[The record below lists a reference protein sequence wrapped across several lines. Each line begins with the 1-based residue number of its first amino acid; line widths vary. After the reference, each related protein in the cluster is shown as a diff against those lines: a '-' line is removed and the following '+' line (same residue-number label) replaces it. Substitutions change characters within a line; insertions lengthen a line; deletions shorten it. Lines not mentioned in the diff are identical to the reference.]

1 MYVIKRDGSQVHFDA
16 YKICEAISK
25 ANNAYEGSDK
35 LSPKM
40 IDEIVEKINYKC
52 SKLDRAV
59 SVEEIQDMVEDCIMG
74 LGRYRLAKEYITY
87 RYKHALMR
95 KSNDLDRKIINLID
109 CKNEEVLQENS
120 NKNPTINSTQRD
132 YIAGEYSKDISNR
145 LLLPEDIQK
154 AHNEGLIHFHDMDYF
169 IQKMHNCCLINLE
182 DMLQNGTVIS
192 ETKIDTP
199 HSFTTACNIAT
210 QIIAQVA
217 SSQYGG
223 ATISL
228 AHLAPFVD
236 VSRKKIINNIKE
248 ELEISDATLTEEQI
262 KEIAEE
268 RLKREIKSGIQ
279 TIQYQIVTLMT
290 TNGQAPFIT
299 ESMYLNEAKN
309 EQEKHDLAMIIE
321 ETLRQRYKGTK
332 NKQGVYVTPTFPK
345 LIYVLQD
352 DNIHEGDEYYYL
364 TIMAAQCTAKRMVP
378 DYISEKKMKEL
389 KEGTVVIP
397 MGAVFGKEVITY
409 KLNNQLFVE
418 SFERA
423 WDRLVSIYGGSMI
436 KLIGAKSEFIV
447 PENMLIFD
455 SSSNG
460 FVKVKKFIRNDDY
473 NRWNRVKFNGRVLT
487 LTSDHPLP
495 TQRGRIA
502 VEDLKPGDRVLSS
515 IYQYGE
521 IKDDQSIN
529 EELSWLLGL
538 ILCDGNYDN
547 GKLSITFGLDEKD
560 IADKAMSVMEKNL
573 GLKVNL
579 KEWNRG
585 EKGNYLEV
593 FSYNT
598 KFCNYLE
605 SIFEGRNK
613 INRHIPNIVFSSF
626 DINKKYAFL
635 SGMMDADGY
644 FRKDKTENKMHI
656 GSTNKE
662 LAIQQLLLGNLLN
675 LTGDVYP
682 NFYKGSQY
690 KDKIRYRIDL
700 YMDSILEN
708 YLASNKKIIANKN
721 IPVRPIKMEYTVESV
736 EFLGNIGEYE
746 YDVET
751 ESDRFD
757 VSGINSHNCRSMLSP
772 WKDENGDY
780 KYWGRFNMGV
790 VTLNIPYVALS
801 SKGDKEVFWKKF
813 DEALELVHKALL
825 VRYNRLKGTTS
836 DYAPILW
843 QHGALSRLKP
853 GETIDKLLVGGYAT
867 ISLGYAGLYEAVRYM
882 TGKSHTD
889 PEATP
894 FALDIMKR
902 MNEKCKEW
910 KEKENLGYAI
920 YGTPLESTTYKFAK
934 ANQRRFGVI
943 EGVTDK
949 PYVTNSYHVHV
960 TEPISIFD
968 KFNFESQFQELSTGG
983 AISYGESPSMLNN
996 VEAIMKVLSHI
1007 YDHILYAE
1015 INSKSDYCYKCGY
1028 EGEIKLDKNEET
1040 GEMVWTCPNCG
1051 NHDPKEMSI
1060 VRRTC
1065 GYLGNNMWN
1074 YGRTNEIHDRVLHL

>member
-16 YKICEAISK
+16 YKICEAINK

-59 SVEEIQDMVEDCIMG
+59 SVEEIQDMVEDCIMS

-95 KSNDLDRKIINLID
+95 KSNDLDRKILNLID

-248 ELEISDATLTEEQI
+248 ELEISGATLTEEQI

-397 MGAVFGKEVITY
+397 MG
-409 KLNNQLFVE
+409 
-418 SFERA
+418 
-423 WDRLVSIYGGSMI
+423 
-436 KLIGAKSEFIV
+436 
-447 PENMLIFD
+447 
-455 SSSNG
+455 
-460 FVKVKKFIRNDDY
+460 
-473 NRWNRVKFNGRVLT
+473 
-487 LTSDHPLP
+487 
-495 TQRGRIA
+495 
-502 VEDLKPGDRVLSS
+502 
-515 IYQYGE
+515 
-521 IKDDQSIN
+521 
-529 EELSWLLGL
+529 
-538 ILCDGNYDN
+538 
-547 GKLSITFGLDEKD
+547 
-560 IADKAMSVMEKNL
+560 
-573 GLKVNL
+573 
-579 KEWNRG
+579 
-585 EKGNYLEV
+585 
-593 FSYNT
+593 
-598 KFCNYLE
+598 
-605 SIFEGRNK
+605 
-613 INRHIPNIVFSSF
+613 
-626 DINKKYAFL
+626 
-635 SGMMDADGY
+635 
-644 FRKDKTENKMHI
+644 
-656 GSTNKE
+656 
-662 LAIQQLLLGNLLN
+662 
-675 LTGDVYP
+675 
-682 NFYKGSQY
+682 
-690 KDKIRYRIDL
+690 
-700 YMDSILEN
+700 
-708 YLASNKKIIANKN
+708 
-721 IPVRPIKMEYTVESV
+721 
-736 EFLGNIGEYE
+736 
-746 YDVET
+746 
-751 ESDRFD
+751 
-757 VSGINSHNCRSMLSP
+757 CRSMLSP

-894 FALDIMKR
+894 FALAIMKR

>member
-16 YKICEAISK
+16 YKICEAINK

-52 SKLDRAV
+52 AKLDRAV
-59 SVEEIQDMVEDCIMG
+59 SVEEIQDMVEDCIMS

-95 KSNDLDRKIINLID
+95 KSNDLDRKILNLID

-248 ELEISDATLTEEQI
+248 ELEISGATLTEEQI

-502 VEDLKPGDRVLSS
+502 VEDLKPGDTVPASK
-515 IYQYGE
+515 Y
-521 IKDDQSIN
+521 
-529 EELSWLLGL
+529 
-538 ILCDGNYDN
+538 
-547 GKLSITFGLDEKD
+547 EKESD
-560 IADKAMSVMEKNL
+560 
-573 GLKVNL
+573 
-579 KEWNRG
+579 
-585 EKGNYLEV
+585 
-593 FSYNT
+593 FS
-598 KFCNYLE
+598 K
-605 SIFEGRNK
+605 
-613 INRHIPNIVFSSF
+613 
-626 DINKKYAFL
+626 
-635 SGMMDADGY
+635 
-644 FRKDKTENKMHI
+644 
-656 GSTNKE
+656 
-662 LAIQQLLLGNLLN
+662 
-675 LTGDVYP
+675 
-682 NFYKGSQY
+682 
-690 KDKIRYRIDL
+690 
-700 YMDSILEN
+700 
-708 YLASNKKIIANKN
+708 
-721 IPVRPIKMEYTVESV
+721 EYTIESV

-1040 GEMVWTCPNCG
+1040 GEMIWSCPNCG

>member
-16 YKICEAISK
+16 YKICEAINK

-52 SKLDRAV
+52 AKLDRAV
-59 SVEEIQDMVEDCIMG
+59 SVEEIQDMVEDCIMS

-95 KSNDLDRKIINLID
+95 KSNDLDRKILNLID

-248 ELEISDATLTEEQI
+248 ELEISGATLTEEQI

-397 MGAVFGKEVITY
+397 MGAVYGKEVITY

-502 VEDLKPGDRVLSS
+502 VEDLKPGDTVPASK
-515 IYQYGE
+515 Y
-521 IKDDQSIN
+521 
-529 EELSWLLGL
+529 
-538 ILCDGNYDN
+538 
-547 GKLSITFGLDEKD
+547 EKESD
-560 IADKAMSVMEKNL
+560 
-573 GLKVNL
+573 
-579 KEWNRG
+579 
-585 EKGNYLEV
+585 
-593 FSYNT
+593 FS
-598 KFCNYLE
+598 K
-605 SIFEGRNK
+605 
-613 INRHIPNIVFSSF
+613 
-626 DINKKYAFL
+626 
-635 SGMMDADGY
+635 
-644 FRKDKTENKMHI
+644 
-656 GSTNKE
+656 
-662 LAIQQLLLGNLLN
+662 
-675 LTGDVYP
+675 
-682 NFYKGSQY
+682 
-690 KDKIRYRIDL
+690 
-700 YMDSILEN
+700 
-708 YLASNKKIIANKN
+708 
-721 IPVRPIKMEYTVESV
+721 EYTIESV

-772 WKDENGDY
+772 WKDENGNY

>member
-1 MYVIKRDGSQVHFDA
+1 MYVIKRDGSQVHFDT
-16 YKICEAISK
+16 YKICEAINK

-59 SVEEIQDMVEDCIMG
+59 SVEEIQDMVEDCIMS

-95 KSNDLDRKIINLID
+95 KSNDLDRKILNLID

-248 ELEISDATLTEEQI
+248 ELEISGATLTEEQI

-502 VEDLKPGDRVLSS
+502 VEDLKPGDTVPASK
-515 IYQYGE
+515 Y
-521 IKDDQSIN
+521 
-529 EELSWLLGL
+529 
-538 ILCDGNYDN
+538 
-547 GKLSITFGLDEKD
+547 EKESD
-560 IADKAMSVMEKNL
+560 
-573 GLKVNL
+573 
-579 KEWNRG
+579 
-585 EKGNYLEV
+585 
-593 FSYNT
+593 FS
-598 KFCNYLE
+598 K
-605 SIFEGRNK
+605 
-613 INRHIPNIVFSSF
+613 
-626 DINKKYAFL
+626 
-635 SGMMDADGY
+635 
-644 FRKDKTENKMHI
+644 
-656 GSTNKE
+656 
-662 LAIQQLLLGNLLN
+662 
-675 LTGDVYP
+675 
-682 NFYKGSQY
+682 
-690 KDKIRYRIDL
+690 
-700 YMDSILEN
+700 
-708 YLASNKKIIANKN
+708 
-721 IPVRPIKMEYTVESV
+721 EYTVESV

-772 WKDENGDY
+772 WKDENGNY

>member
-59 SVEEIQDMVEDCIMG
+59 SVEEIQDMVEDCIMS

-95 KSNDLDRKIINLID
+95 KSNDLDRKILNLID

-248 ELEISDATLTEEQI
+248 ELEISGATLTEEQI

-299 ESMYLNEAKN
+299 ESMYLNEDKN

-397 MGAVFGKEVITY
+397 MG
-409 KLNNQLFVE
+409 
-418 SFERA
+418 
-423 WDRLVSIYGGSMI
+423 
-436 KLIGAKSEFIV
+436 
-447 PENMLIFD
+447 
-455 SSSNG
+455 
-460 FVKVKKFIRNDDY
+460 
-473 NRWNRVKFNGRVLT
+473 
-487 LTSDHPLP
+487 
-495 TQRGRIA
+495 
-502 VEDLKPGDRVLSS
+502 
-515 IYQYGE
+515 
-521 IKDDQSIN
+521 
-529 EELSWLLGL
+529 
-538 ILCDGNYDN
+538 
-547 GKLSITFGLDEKD
+547 
-560 IADKAMSVMEKNL
+560 
-573 GLKVNL
+573 
-579 KEWNRG
+579 
-585 EKGNYLEV
+585 
-593 FSYNT
+593 
-598 KFCNYLE
+598 
-605 SIFEGRNK
+605 
-613 INRHIPNIVFSSF
+613 
-626 DINKKYAFL
+626 
-635 SGMMDADGY
+635 
-644 FRKDKTENKMHI
+644 
-656 GSTNKE
+656 
-662 LAIQQLLLGNLLN
+662 
-675 LTGDVYP
+675 
-682 NFYKGSQY
+682 
-690 KDKIRYRIDL
+690 
-700 YMDSILEN
+700 
-708 YLASNKKIIANKN
+708 
-721 IPVRPIKMEYTVESV
+721 
-736 EFLGNIGEYE
+736 
-746 YDVET
+746 
-751 ESDRFD
+751 
-757 VSGINSHNCRSMLSP
+757 CRSMLSP

-843 QHGALSRLKP
+843 QHGALSRLEP

-934 ANQRRFGVI
+934 ANQRRFGII

>member
-16 YKICEAISK
+16 YKICEAINK

-59 SVEEIQDMVEDCIMG
+59 SVEEIQDMVEDCIMS

-95 KSNDLDRKIINLID
+95 KSNDLDRKILNLID

-248 ELEISDATLTEEQI
+248 ELEISGATLTEEQI

-502 VEDLKPGDRVLSS
+502 VENLKPGDTVPASK
-515 IYQYGE
+515 YG
-521 IKDDQSIN
+521 
-529 EELSWLLGL
+529 
-538 ILCDGNYDN
+538 
-547 GKLSITFGLDEKD
+547 
-560 IADKAMSVMEKNL
+560 
-573 GLKVNL
+573 
-579 KEWNRG
+579 KEND
-585 EKGNYLEV
+585 
-593 FSYNT
+593 FS
-598 KFCNYLE
+598 K
-605 SIFEGRNK
+605 
-613 INRHIPNIVFSSF
+613 
-626 DINKKYAFL
+626 
-635 SGMMDADGY
+635 
-644 FRKDKTENKMHI
+644 
-656 GSTNKE
+656 
-662 LAIQQLLLGNLLN
+662 
-675 LTGDVYP
+675 
-682 NFYKGSQY
+682 
-690 KDKIRYRIDL
+690 
-700 YMDSILEN
+700 
-708 YLASNKKIIANKN
+708 
-721 IPVRPIKMEYTVESV
+721 EYTLESV

-772 WKDENGDY
+772 WKDENGNY

-910 KEKENLGYAI
+910 KEKEHLGYAI

-1040 GEMVWTCPNCG
+1040 GEMIWSCPNCG

>member
-16 YKICEAISK
+16 YKICEAINK

-52 SKLDRAV
+52 AKLDRAV
-59 SVEEIQDMVEDCIMG
+59 SVEEIQDMVEDCIMS

-95 KSNDLDRKIINLID
+95 KSNDLDRKILNLID

-248 ELEISDATLTEEQI
+248 ELEISGATLTEEQI

-502 VEDLKPGDRVLSS
+502 VEDLKPGDTVPAS
-515 IYQYGE
+515 
-521 IKDDQSIN
+521 
-529 EELSWLLGL
+529 
-538 ILCDGNYDN
+538 
-547 GKLSITFGLDEKD
+547 
-560 IADKAMSVMEKNL
+560 
-573 GLKVNL
+573 
-579 KEWNRG
+579 
-585 EKGNYLEV
+585 
-593 FSYNT
+593 
-598 KFCNYLE
+598 
-605 SIFEGRNK
+605 
-613 INRHIPNIVFSSF
+613 
-626 DINKKYAFL
+626 KY
-635 SGMMDADGY
+635 
-644 FRKDKTENKMHI
+644 
-656 GSTNKE
+656 NKE
-662 LAIQQLLLGNLLN
+662 SESSEK
-675 LTGDVYP
+675 Y
-682 NFYKGSQY
+682 
-690 KDKIRYRIDL
+690 
-700 YMDSILEN
+700 IL
-708 YLASNKKIIANKN
+708 
-721 IPVRPIKMEYTVESV
+721 ESV

-910 KEKENLGYAI
+910 KEKEHLGYAI

-996 VEAIMKVLSHI
+996 VEAIMKVLSYI

>member
-16 YKICEAISK
+16 YKICEAINK

-59 SVEEIQDMVEDCIMG
+59 SVEEIQDMVEDCIMS

-95 KSNDLDRKIINLID
+95 KSNDLDRKILNLID

-248 ELEISDATLTEEQI
+248 ELEISGATLTEEQI

-345 LIYVLQD
+345 LIYVLQN

-502 VEDLKPGDRVLSS
+502 VEDLKPGDTVPASK
-515 IYQYGE
+515 Y
-521 IKDDQSIN
+521 
-529 EELSWLLGL
+529 
-538 ILCDGNYDN
+538 
-547 GKLSITFGLDEKD
+547 EKESD
-560 IADKAMSVMEKNL
+560 FS
-573 GLKVNL
+573 
-579 KEWNRG
+579 KE
-585 EKGNYLEV
+585 YV
-593 FSYNT
+593 
-598 KFCNYLE
+598 
-605 SIFEGRNK
+605 
-613 INRHIPNIVFSSF
+613 
-626 DINKKYAFL
+626 
-635 SGMMDADGY
+635 
-644 FRKDKTENKMHI
+644 
-656 GSTNKE
+656 
-662 LAIQQLLLGNLLN
+662 
-675 LTGDVYP
+675 
-682 NFYKGSQY
+682 
-690 KDKIRYRIDL
+690 
-700 YMDSILEN
+700 
-708 YLASNKKIIANKN
+708 
-721 IPVRPIKMEYTVESV
+721 VESV

-772 WKDENGDY
+772 WKDENGNY

-910 KEKENLGYAI
+910 KEKEHLGYAI

-1040 GEMVWTCPNCG
+1040 GEMIWSCPNCG

>member
-16 YKICEAISK
+16 YKICEAINK

-59 SVEEIQDMVEDCIMG
+59 SVEEIQDMVEDCIMS
-74 LGRYRLAKEYITY
+74 LGRYRLVKEYITY

-95 KSNDLDRKIINLID
+95 KSNDLDRKILNLID

-248 ELEISDATLTEEQI
+248 ELEISGATLTEEQI

-502 VEDLKPGDRVLSS
+502 VEDLKPGDTVPASK
-515 IYQYGE
+515 Y
-521 IKDDQSIN
+521 
-529 EELSWLLGL
+529 
-538 ILCDGNYDN
+538 
-547 GKLSITFGLDEKD
+547 EKESD
-560 IADKAMSVMEKNL
+560 
-573 GLKVNL
+573 
-579 KEWNRG
+579 
-585 EKGNYLEV
+585 
-593 FSYNT
+593 FS
-598 KFCNYLE
+598 K
-605 SIFEGRNK
+605 
-613 INRHIPNIVFSSF
+613 
-626 DINKKYAFL
+626 
-635 SGMMDADGY
+635 
-644 FRKDKTENKMHI
+644 
-656 GSTNKE
+656 
-662 LAIQQLLLGNLLN
+662 
-675 LTGDVYP
+675 
-682 NFYKGSQY
+682 
-690 KDKIRYRIDL
+690 
-700 YMDSILEN
+700 
-708 YLASNKKIIANKN
+708 
-721 IPVRPIKMEYTVESV
+721 EYTVESV

-772 WKDENGDY
+772 WKDENGNY

-910 KEKENLGYAI
+910 KEKEHLGYAI

-1040 GEMVWTCPNCG
+1040 GEMIWSCPNCG

>member
-1 MYVIKRDGSQVHFDA
+1 
-16 YKICEAISK
+16 
-25 ANNAYEGSDK
+25 
-35 LSPKM
+35 
-40 IDEIVEKINYKC
+40 
-52 SKLDRAV
+52 
-59 SVEEIQDMVEDCIMG
+59 
-74 LGRYRLAKEYITY
+74 
-87 RYKHALMR
+87 MR
-95 KSNDLDRKIINLID
+95 KSNDLDRKILNLID

-248 ELEISDATLTEEQI
+248 ELEISGATLTEEQI

-397 MGAVFGKEVITY
+397 MG
-409 KLNNQLFVE
+409 
-418 SFERA
+418 
-423 WDRLVSIYGGSMI
+423 
-436 KLIGAKSEFIV
+436 
-447 PENMLIFD
+447 
-455 SSSNG
+455 
-460 FVKVKKFIRNDDY
+460 
-473 NRWNRVKFNGRVLT
+473 
-487 LTSDHPLP
+487 
-495 TQRGRIA
+495 
-502 VEDLKPGDRVLSS
+502 
-515 IYQYGE
+515 
-521 IKDDQSIN
+521 
-529 EELSWLLGL
+529 
-538 ILCDGNYDN
+538 
-547 GKLSITFGLDEKD
+547 
-560 IADKAMSVMEKNL
+560 
-573 GLKVNL
+573 
-579 KEWNRG
+579 
-585 EKGNYLEV
+585 
-593 FSYNT
+593 
-598 KFCNYLE
+598 
-605 SIFEGRNK
+605 
-613 INRHIPNIVFSSF
+613 
-626 DINKKYAFL
+626 
-635 SGMMDADGY
+635 
-644 FRKDKTENKMHI
+644 
-656 GSTNKE
+656 
-662 LAIQQLLLGNLLN
+662 
-675 LTGDVYP
+675 
-682 NFYKGSQY
+682 
-690 KDKIRYRIDL
+690 
-700 YMDSILEN
+700 
-708 YLASNKKIIANKN
+708 
-721 IPVRPIKMEYTVESV
+721 
-736 EFLGNIGEYE
+736 
-746 YDVET
+746 
-751 ESDRFD
+751 
-757 VSGINSHNCRSMLSP
+757 CRSMLSP
-772 WKDENGDY
+772 WKDENGNY

-1040 GEMVWTCPNCG
+1040 GEMIWSCPNCG
-1051 NHDPKEMSI
+1051 NHDHKEMSI

>member
-16 YKICEAISK
+16 YKICEAINK

-95 KSNDLDRKIINLID
+95 KSNDLDRKILNLID

-248 ELEISDATLTEEQI
+248 ELEISGATLTEEQI

-502 VEDLKPGDRVLSS
+502 VEDLKPGDTVPASKYEKES
-515 IYQYGE
+515 DFSKEY
-521 IKDDQSIN
+521 
-529 EELSWLLGL
+529 
-538 ILCDGNYDN
+538 IL
-547 GKLSITFGLDEKD
+547 
-560 IADKAMSVMEKNL
+560 
-573 GLKVNL
+573 
-579 KEWNRG
+579 
-585 EKGNYLEV
+585 
-593 FSYNT
+593 
-598 KFCNYLE
+598 
-605 SIFEGRNK
+605 
-613 INRHIPNIVFSSF
+613 
-626 DINKKYAFL
+626 
-635 SGMMDADGY
+635 
-644 FRKDKTENKMHI
+644 
-656 GSTNKE
+656 
-662 LAIQQLLLGNLLN
+662 
-675 LTGDVYP
+675 
-682 NFYKGSQY
+682 
-690 KDKIRYRIDL
+690 
-700 YMDSILEN
+700 
-708 YLASNKKIIANKN
+708 
-721 IPVRPIKMEYTVESV
+721 ESV

-772 WKDENGDY
+772 WKDENGNY

-1040 GEMVWTCPNCG
+1040 GEMIWSCPNCG

>member
-16 YKICEAISK
+16 YKICEAINK

-52 SKLDRAV
+52 AKLDRAV
-59 SVEEIQDMVEDCIMG
+59 SVEEIQDMVEDCIMS

-95 KSNDLDRKIINLID
+95 KSNDLDRKILNLID

-248 ELEISDATLTEEQI
+248 ELEISGATLTEEQI

-502 VEDLKPGDRVLSS
+502 VEDLKPGDTVPASK
-515 IYQYGE
+515 Y
-521 IKDDQSIN
+521 
-529 EELSWLLGL
+529 
-538 ILCDGNYDN
+538 
-547 GKLSITFGLDEKD
+547 EKEND
-560 IADKAMSVMEKNL
+560 FS
-573 GLKVNL
+573 
-579 KEWNRG
+579 KE
-585 EKGNYLEV
+585 Y
-593 FSYNT
+593 
-598 KFCNYLE
+598 
-605 SIFEGRNK
+605 I
-613 INRHIPNIVFSSF
+613 
-626 DINKKYAFL
+626 
-635 SGMMDADGY
+635 
-644 FRKDKTENKMHI
+644 
-656 GSTNKE
+656 
-662 LAIQQLLLGNLLN
+662 
-675 LTGDVYP
+675 
-682 NFYKGSQY
+682 
-690 KDKIRYRIDL
+690 
-700 YMDSILEN
+700 
-708 YLASNKKIIANKN
+708 
-721 IPVRPIKMEYTVESV
+721 VESV

-780 KYWGRFNMGV
+780 KYWGRFNIGV

-894 FALDIMKR
+894 FALAIMKR

-996 VEAIMKVLSHI
+996 IEAIMKVLSHI

-1040 GEMVWTCPNCG
+1040 GEMIWSCPNCG

>member
-16 YKICEAISK
+16 YKICEAINK

-59 SVEEIQDMVEDCIMG
+59 SVEEIQDMVEDCIMA

-95 KSNDLDRKIINLID
+95 KSNDLDRKILNLID

-248 ELEISDATLTEEQI
+248 ELEISGATLTEEQI

-502 VEDLKPGDRVLSS
+502 VEDLKPGDTVPASK
-515 IYQYGE
+515 Y
-521 IKDDQSIN
+521 
-529 EELSWLLGL
+529 
-538 ILCDGNYDN
+538 
-547 GKLSITFGLDEKD
+547 EKEND
-560 IADKAMSVMEKNL
+560 
-573 GLKVNL
+573 
-579 KEWNRG
+579 
-585 EKGNYLEV
+585 
-593 FSYNT
+593 FS
-598 KFCNYLE
+598 K
-605 SIFEGRNK
+605 
-613 INRHIPNIVFSSF
+613 
-626 DINKKYAFL
+626 
-635 SGMMDADGY
+635 
-644 FRKDKTENKMHI
+644 
-656 GSTNKE
+656 
-662 LAIQQLLLGNLLN
+662 
-675 LTGDVYP
+675 
-682 NFYKGSQY
+682 
-690 KDKIRYRIDL
+690 
-700 YMDSILEN
+700 
-708 YLASNKKIIANKN
+708 
-721 IPVRPIKMEYTVESV
+721 EYTVESV

-772 WKDENGDY
+772 WKDENGNY

-894 FALDIMKR
+894 FALAIMKR

>member
-16 YKICEAISK
+16 YKICEAINK

-52 SKLDRAV
+52 AKLDRAV
-59 SVEEIQDMVEDCIMG
+59 SVEEIQDMVEDCIMS

-95 KSNDLDRKIINLID
+95 KSNDLDRKILNLID

-248 ELEISDATLTEEQI
+248 ELEISGATLTEEQI

-502 VEDLKPGDRVLSS
+502 VEDLKPGDTVPASK
-515 IYQYGE
+515 Y
-521 IKDDQSIN
+521 
-529 EELSWLLGL
+529 
-538 ILCDGNYDN
+538 
-547 GKLSITFGLDEKD
+547 EKESD
-560 IADKAMSVMEKNL
+560 
-573 GLKVNL
+573 
-579 KEWNRG
+579 
-585 EKGNYLEV
+585 
-593 FSYNT
+593 FS
-598 KFCNYLE
+598 K
-605 SIFEGRNK
+605 
-613 INRHIPNIVFSSF
+613 
-626 DINKKYAFL
+626 
-635 SGMMDADGY
+635 
-644 FRKDKTENKMHI
+644 
-656 GSTNKE
+656 
-662 LAIQQLLLGNLLN
+662 
-675 LTGDVYP
+675 
-682 NFYKGSQY
+682 
-690 KDKIRYRIDL
+690 
-700 YMDSILEN
+700 
-708 YLASNKKIIANKN
+708 
-721 IPVRPIKMEYTVESV
+721 EYTVESV

-772 WKDENGDY
+772 WKDENGNY

-910 KEKENLGYAI
+910 KEKEHLGYAI

>member
-16 YKICEAISK
+16 YKICEAINK

-59 SVEEIQDMVEDCIMG
+59 SVEEIQDMVEDCIMS

-95 KSNDLDRKIINLID
+95 KSNDLDRKILNLID

-248 ELEISDATLTEEQI
+248 ELEISGATLTEEQI

-309 EQEKHDLAMIIE
+309 EQEKHDLAMIVE

-423 WDRLVSIYGGSMI
+423 WNRLVSIYGGSMI

-495 TQRGRIA
+495 TQRGRIE
-502 VEDLKPGDRVLSS
+502 VEDLKPGDTVPASK
-515 IYQYGE
+515 Y
-521 IKDDQSIN
+521 
-529 EELSWLLGL
+529 
-538 ILCDGNYDN
+538 
-547 GKLSITFGLDEKD
+547 EKERD
-560 IADKAMSVMEKNL
+560 
-573 GLKVNL
+573 
-579 KEWNRG
+579 
-585 EKGNYLEV
+585 
-593 FSYNT
+593 FS
-598 KFCNYLE
+598 K
-605 SIFEGRNK
+605 
-613 INRHIPNIVFSSF
+613 
-626 DINKKYAFL
+626 
-635 SGMMDADGY
+635 
-644 FRKDKTENKMHI
+644 
-656 GSTNKE
+656 
-662 LAIQQLLLGNLLN
+662 
-675 LTGDVYP
+675 
-682 NFYKGSQY
+682 
-690 KDKIRYRIDL
+690 
-700 YMDSILEN
+700 
-708 YLASNKKIIANKN
+708 
-721 IPVRPIKMEYTVESV
+721 EYTVESV

-772 WKDENGDY
+772 WKDENGNY

-801 SKGDKEVFWKKF
+801 SKGVKEVFWKKF

-943 EGVTDK
+943 EGVTDR

-1040 GEMVWTCPNCG
+1040 GEMIWSCPNCG

>member
-16 YKICEAISK
+16 YKICEAINK

-52 SKLDRAV
+52 AKLDRAV
-59 SVEEIQDMVEDCIMG
+59 SVEEIQDMVEDCIMS

-95 KSNDLDRKIINLID
+95 KSNDLDRKILNLID

-248 ELEISDATLTEEQI
+248 ELEISGATLTEEQI

-397 MGAVFGKEVITY
+397 MG
-409 KLNNQLFVE
+409 
-418 SFERA
+418 
-423 WDRLVSIYGGSMI
+423 
-436 KLIGAKSEFIV
+436 
-447 PENMLIFD
+447 
-455 SSSNG
+455 
-460 FVKVKKFIRNDDY
+460 
-473 NRWNRVKFNGRVLT
+473 
-487 LTSDHPLP
+487 
-495 TQRGRIA
+495 
-502 VEDLKPGDRVLSS
+502 
-515 IYQYGE
+515 
-521 IKDDQSIN
+521 
-529 EELSWLLGL
+529 
-538 ILCDGNYDN
+538 
-547 GKLSITFGLDEKD
+547 
-560 IADKAMSVMEKNL
+560 
-573 GLKVNL
+573 
-579 KEWNRG
+579 
-585 EKGNYLEV
+585 
-593 FSYNT
+593 
-598 KFCNYLE
+598 
-605 SIFEGRNK
+605 
-613 INRHIPNIVFSSF
+613 
-626 DINKKYAFL
+626 
-635 SGMMDADGY
+635 
-644 FRKDKTENKMHI
+644 
-656 GSTNKE
+656 
-662 LAIQQLLLGNLLN
+662 
-675 LTGDVYP
+675 
-682 NFYKGSQY
+682 
-690 KDKIRYRIDL
+690 
-700 YMDSILEN
+700 
-708 YLASNKKIIANKN
+708 
-721 IPVRPIKMEYTVESV
+721 
-736 EFLGNIGEYE
+736 
-746 YDVET
+746 
-751 ESDRFD
+751 
-757 VSGINSHNCRSMLSP
+757 CRSMLSP

-996 VEAIMKVLSHI
+996 IEAIMKVLSYI

-1040 GEMVWTCPNCG
+1040 GEMIWSCPNCG

>member
-16 YKICEAISK
+16 YKICEAINK

-59 SVEEIQDMVEDCIMG
+59 SVEEIQDMVEDCIMS

-95 KSNDLDRKIINLID
+95 KSNDLDRKILNLID

-248 ELEISDATLTEEQI
+248 ELEISGATLTEEQI

-502 VEDLKPGDRVLSS
+502 VEDLKPGDTVPAS
-515 IYQYGE
+515 
-521 IKDDQSIN
+521 
-529 EELSWLLGL
+529 
-538 ILCDGNYDN
+538 
-547 GKLSITFGLDEKD
+547 
-560 IADKAMSVMEKNL
+560 
-573 GLKVNL
+573 
-579 KEWNRG
+579 
-585 EKGNYLEV
+585 
-593 FSYNT
+593 
-598 KFCNYLE
+598 
-605 SIFEGRNK
+605 
-613 INRHIPNIVFSSF
+613 
-626 DINKKYAFL
+626 KY
-635 SGMMDADGY
+635 
-644 FRKDKTENKMHI
+644 
-656 GSTNKE
+656 NKE
-662 LAIQQLLLGNLLN
+662 NEFSEK
-675 LTGDVYP
+675 Y
-682 NFYKGSQY
+682 
-690 KDKIRYRIDL
+690 
-700 YMDSILEN
+700 IL
-708 YLASNKKIIANKN
+708 
-721 IPVRPIKMEYTVESV
+721 ESV

-772 WKDENGDY
+772 WKDENGNY

-1040 GEMVWTCPNCG
+1040 GEMIWSCPNCG

>member
-16 YKICEAISK
+16 YKICEAINK

-52 SKLDRAV
+52 AKLDRAV
-59 SVEEIQDMVEDCIMG
+59 SVEEIQDMVEDCIMS

-95 KSNDLDRKIINLID
+95 KSNDLDRKILNLID

-248 ELEISDATLTEEQI
+248 ELEISGATLTEEQI

-502 VEDLKPGDRVLSS
+502 VEDLKPGDTVPAS
-515 IYQYGE
+515 
-521 IKDDQSIN
+521 
-529 EELSWLLGL
+529 
-538 ILCDGNYDN
+538 
-547 GKLSITFGLDEKD
+547 
-560 IADKAMSVMEKNL
+560 
-573 GLKVNL
+573 
-579 KEWNRG
+579 
-585 EKGNYLEV
+585 
-593 FSYNT
+593 
-598 KFCNYLE
+598 
-605 SIFEGRNK
+605 
-613 INRHIPNIVFSSF
+613 
-626 DINKKYAFL
+626 KY
-635 SGMMDADGY
+635 
-644 FRKDKTENKMHI
+644 
-656 GSTNKE
+656 NKE
-662 LAIQQLLLGNLLN
+662 NEFSEK
-675 LTGDVYP
+675 Y
-682 NFYKGSQY
+682 
-690 KDKIRYRIDL
+690 
-700 YMDSILEN
+700 IL
-708 YLASNKKIIANKN
+708 
-721 IPVRPIKMEYTVESV
+721 ESV

-910 KEKENLGYAI
+910 KEKEHLGYAI

-1040 GEMVWTCPNCG
+1040 GEMIWSCPNCG

>member
-16 YKICEAISK
+16 YKICEAINK

-59 SVEEIQDMVEDCIMG
+59 SVEEIQDMVEDCIMS

-95 KSNDLDRKIINLID
+95 KSNDLDRKILNLID

-248 ELEISDATLTEEQI
+248 ELEISGATLTEEQI

-502 VEDLKPGDRVLSS
+502 VEDLKPGDTVPASK
-515 IYQYGE
+515 Y
-521 IKDDQSIN
+521 
-529 EELSWLLGL
+529 
-538 ILCDGNYDN
+538 
-547 GKLSITFGLDEKD
+547 EKESD
-560 IADKAMSVMEKNL
+560 
-573 GLKVNL
+573 
-579 KEWNRG
+579 
-585 EKGNYLEV
+585 
-593 FSYNT
+593 FS
-598 KFCNYLE
+598 K
-605 SIFEGRNK
+605 
-613 INRHIPNIVFSSF
+613 
-626 DINKKYAFL
+626 
-635 SGMMDADGY
+635 
-644 FRKDKTENKMHI
+644 
-656 GSTNKE
+656 
-662 LAIQQLLLGNLLN
+662 
-675 LTGDVYP
+675 
-682 NFYKGSQY
+682 
-690 KDKIRYRIDL
+690 
-700 YMDSILEN
+700 
-708 YLASNKKIIANKN
+708 
-721 IPVRPIKMEYTVESV
+721 EYTVESV

>member
-16 YKICEAISK
+16 YKICEAINK

-59 SVEEIQDMVEDCIMG
+59 SVEEIQDMVEDCIMC

-95 KSNDLDRKIINLID
+95 KSNDLDRKILNLID

-248 ELEISDATLTEEQI
+248 ELEISGATLTEEQI

-502 VEDLKPGDRVLSS
+502 VEDLKPGDTVPASK
-515 IYQYGE
+515 YGKE
-521 IKDDQSIN
+521 NDFSK
-529 EELSWLLGL
+529 EY
-538 ILCDGNYDN
+538 IL
-547 GKLSITFGLDEKD
+547 
-560 IADKAMSVMEKNL
+560 
-573 GLKVNL
+573 
-579 KEWNRG
+579 
-585 EKGNYLEV
+585 
-593 FSYNT
+593 
-598 KFCNYLE
+598 
-605 SIFEGRNK
+605 
-613 INRHIPNIVFSSF
+613 
-626 DINKKYAFL
+626 
-635 SGMMDADGY
+635 
-644 FRKDKTENKMHI
+644 
-656 GSTNKE
+656 
-662 LAIQQLLLGNLLN
+662 
-675 LTGDVYP
+675 
-682 NFYKGSQY
+682 
-690 KDKIRYRIDL
+690 
-700 YMDSILEN
+700 
-708 YLASNKKIIANKN
+708 
-721 IPVRPIKMEYTVESV
+721 ESV

>member
-16 YKICEAISK
+16 YKICEAINK

-40 IDEIVEKINYKC
+40 IDETVEKINYKC

-59 SVEEIQDMVEDCIMG
+59 SVEEIQDMVEDCIMS

-95 KSNDLDRKIINLID
+95 KSNDLDRKILNLID

-248 ELEISDATLTEEQI
+248 ELEISGATLTEEQI

-332 NKQGVYVTPTFPK
+332 NKQCVYVTPTFPK

-397 MGAVFGKEVITY
+397 MG
-409 KLNNQLFVE
+409 
-418 SFERA
+418 
-423 WDRLVSIYGGSMI
+423 
-436 KLIGAKSEFIV
+436 
-447 PENMLIFD
+447 
-455 SSSNG
+455 
-460 FVKVKKFIRNDDY
+460 
-473 NRWNRVKFNGRVLT
+473 
-487 LTSDHPLP
+487 
-495 TQRGRIA
+495 
-502 VEDLKPGDRVLSS
+502 
-515 IYQYGE
+515 
-521 IKDDQSIN
+521 
-529 EELSWLLGL
+529 
-538 ILCDGNYDN
+538 
-547 GKLSITFGLDEKD
+547 
-560 IADKAMSVMEKNL
+560 
-573 GLKVNL
+573 
-579 KEWNRG
+579 
-585 EKGNYLEV
+585 
-593 FSYNT
+593 
-598 KFCNYLE
+598 
-605 SIFEGRNK
+605 
-613 INRHIPNIVFSSF
+613 
-626 DINKKYAFL
+626 
-635 SGMMDADGY
+635 
-644 FRKDKTENKMHI
+644 
-656 GSTNKE
+656 
-662 LAIQQLLLGNLLN
+662 
-675 LTGDVYP
+675 
-682 NFYKGSQY
+682 
-690 KDKIRYRIDL
+690 
-700 YMDSILEN
+700 
-708 YLASNKKIIANKN
+708 
-721 IPVRPIKMEYTVESV
+721 
-736 EFLGNIGEYE
+736 
-746 YDVET
+746 
-751 ESDRFD
+751 
-757 VSGINSHNCRSMLSP
+757 CRSMLSP
-772 WKDENGDY
+772 WKDENGNY

-843 QHGALSRLKP
+843 QHGALSRLEP

-1040 GEMVWTCPNCG
+1040 GEMIWSCPNCG

>member
-16 YKICEAISK
+16 YKICEAINK

-59 SVEEIQDMVEDCIMG
+59 SVEEIQDMVEDCIMS

-95 KSNDLDRKIINLID
+95 KSNDLDRKILNLID

-248 ELEISDATLTEEQI
+248 ELEISGATLTEEQI

-397 MGAVFGKEVITY
+397 MGAVYGKEVITY

-423 WDRLVSIYGGSMI
+423 WNRLVSIYGGSMI

-502 VEDLKPGDRVLSS
+502 VEDLKPGDTVPASK
-515 IYQYGE
+515 Y
-521 IKDDQSIN
+521 
-529 EELSWLLGL
+529 
-538 ILCDGNYDN
+538 
-547 GKLSITFGLDEKD
+547 EKESD
-560 IADKAMSVMEKNL
+560 
-573 GLKVNL
+573 
-579 KEWNRG
+579 
-585 EKGNYLEV
+585 
-593 FSYNT
+593 FS
-598 KFCNYLE
+598 K
-605 SIFEGRNK
+605 
-613 INRHIPNIVFSSF
+613 
-626 DINKKYAFL
+626 
-635 SGMMDADGY
+635 
-644 FRKDKTENKMHI
+644 
-656 GSTNKE
+656 
-662 LAIQQLLLGNLLN
+662 
-675 LTGDVYP
+675 
-682 NFYKGSQY
+682 
-690 KDKIRYRIDL
+690 
-700 YMDSILEN
+700 
-708 YLASNKKIIANKN
+708 
-721 IPVRPIKMEYTVESV
+721 EYTVESV

-772 WKDENGDY
+772 WKDENGNY

-843 QHGALSRLKP
+843 QHGALSRLEP

-894 FALDIMKR
+894 FALAIMKR

-934 ANQRRFGVI
+934 ANQRRFGII

-1040 GEMVWTCPNCG
+1040 GEMIWTCPNCG

>member
-1 MYVIKRDGSQVHFDA
+1 MYVIKRDGSQVHFDT

-59 SVEEIQDMVEDCIMG
+59 SVEEIQDMVEDCIMS

-95 KSNDLDRKIINLID
+95 KSNDLDRKILNLID

-248 ELEISDATLTEEQI
+248 ELEISGATLTEEQI

-502 VEDLKPGDRVLSS
+502 VEDLKPGDTVPASK
-515 IYQYGE
+515 Y
-521 IKDDQSIN
+521 
-529 EELSWLLGL
+529 
-538 ILCDGNYDN
+538 
-547 GKLSITFGLDEKD
+547 EKESD
-560 IADKAMSVMEKNL
+560 
-573 GLKVNL
+573 
-579 KEWNRG
+579 
-585 EKGNYLEV
+585 
-593 FSYNT
+593 FS
-598 KFCNYLE
+598 K
-605 SIFEGRNK
+605 
-613 INRHIPNIVFSSF
+613 
-626 DINKKYAFL
+626 
-635 SGMMDADGY
+635 
-644 FRKDKTENKMHI
+644 
-656 GSTNKE
+656 
-662 LAIQQLLLGNLLN
+662 
-675 LTGDVYP
+675 
-682 NFYKGSQY
+682 
-690 KDKIRYRIDL
+690 
-700 YMDSILEN
+700 
-708 YLASNKKIIANKN
+708 
-721 IPVRPIKMEYTVESV
+721 EYTVESV

-1040 GEMVWTCPNCG
+1040 GEMIWSCPNCG

>member
-16 YKICEAISK
+16 YKICEAINK

-59 SVEEIQDMVEDCIMG
+59 SVEEIQDMVEDCIMS

-95 KSNDLDRKIINLID
+95 KSNDLDRKILNLID

-248 ELEISDATLTEEQI
+248 ELEISGATLTEEQI

-397 MGAVFGKEVITY
+397 MG
-409 KLNNQLFVE
+409 
-418 SFERA
+418 
-423 WDRLVSIYGGSMI
+423 
-436 KLIGAKSEFIV
+436 
-447 PENMLIFD
+447 
-455 SSSNG
+455 
-460 FVKVKKFIRNDDY
+460 
-473 NRWNRVKFNGRVLT
+473 
-487 LTSDHPLP
+487 
-495 TQRGRIA
+495 
-502 VEDLKPGDRVLSS
+502 
-515 IYQYGE
+515 
-521 IKDDQSIN
+521 
-529 EELSWLLGL
+529 
-538 ILCDGNYDN
+538 
-547 GKLSITFGLDEKD
+547 
-560 IADKAMSVMEKNL
+560 
-573 GLKVNL
+573 
-579 KEWNRG
+579 
-585 EKGNYLEV
+585 
-593 FSYNT
+593 
-598 KFCNYLE
+598 
-605 SIFEGRNK
+605 
-613 INRHIPNIVFSSF
+613 
-626 DINKKYAFL
+626 
-635 SGMMDADGY
+635 
-644 FRKDKTENKMHI
+644 
-656 GSTNKE
+656 
-662 LAIQQLLLGNLLN
+662 
-675 LTGDVYP
+675 
-682 NFYKGSQY
+682 
-690 KDKIRYRIDL
+690 
-700 YMDSILEN
+700 
-708 YLASNKKIIANKN
+708 
-721 IPVRPIKMEYTVESV
+721 
-736 EFLGNIGEYE
+736 
-746 YDVET
+746 
-751 ESDRFD
+751 
-757 VSGINSHNCRSMLSP
+757 CRSMLSP
-772 WKDENGDY
+772 WKDENGNY

-894 FALDIMKR
+894 FALAIMKR

-910 KEKENLGYAI
+910 KEKEHLGYAI

>member
-16 YKICEAISK
+16 YKICEAINK

-52 SKLDRAV
+52 AKLDRAV
-59 SVEEIQDMVEDCIMG
+59 SVEEIQDMVEDCIMS

-95 KSNDLDRKIINLID
+95 KSNDLDRKILNLID

-248 ELEISDATLTEEQI
+248 ELEISGATLTEEQI

-397 MGAVFGKEVITY
+397 MGAVYGKEVITY

-436 KLIGAKSEFIV
+436 KLIGAKSEFIA

-473 NRWNRVKFNGRVLT
+473 NRWNRVKFDGRILT

-502 VEDLKPGDRVLSS
+502 VEDLKPGDTVPAS
-515 IYQYGE
+515 
-521 IKDDQSIN
+521 
-529 EELSWLLGL
+529 
-538 ILCDGNYDN
+538 
-547 GKLSITFGLDEKD
+547 
-560 IADKAMSVMEKNL
+560 
-573 GLKVNL
+573 
-579 KEWNRG
+579 
-585 EKGNYLEV
+585 
-593 FSYNT
+593 
-598 KFCNYLE
+598 
-605 SIFEGRNK
+605 
-613 INRHIPNIVFSSF
+613 
-626 DINKKYAFL
+626 KY
-635 SGMMDADGY
+635 
-644 FRKDKTENKMHI
+644 
-656 GSTNKE
+656 NKE
-662 LAIQQLLLGNLLN
+662 SESSEK
-675 LTGDVYP
+675 Y
-682 NFYKGSQY
+682 
-690 KDKIRYRIDL
+690 
-700 YMDSILEN
+700 IL
-708 YLASNKKIIANKN
+708 
-721 IPVRPIKMEYTVESV
+721 ESV

-772 WKDENGDY
+772 WKDENGNY

-867 ISLGYAGLYEAVRYM
+867 ISLGYAGLYEAVRDM

>member
-16 YKICEAISK
+16 YKICEAINK

-59 SVEEIQDMVEDCIMG
+59 SVEEIQDMVEDCIMS

-95 KSNDLDRKIINLID
+95 KSNDLDRKILNLID

-248 ELEISDATLTEEQI
+248 ELEISGATLTEEQI

-502 VEDLKPGDRVLSS
+502 VEDLKPGDTVPASK
-515 IYQYGE
+515 Y
-521 IKDDQSIN
+521 
-529 EELSWLLGL
+529 
-538 ILCDGNYDN
+538 
-547 GKLSITFGLDEKD
+547 EKESD
-560 IADKAMSVMEKNL
+560 
-573 GLKVNL
+573 
-579 KEWNRG
+579 
-585 EKGNYLEV
+585 
-593 FSYNT
+593 FS
-598 KFCNYLE
+598 K
-605 SIFEGRNK
+605 
-613 INRHIPNIVFSSF
+613 
-626 DINKKYAFL
+626 
-635 SGMMDADGY
+635 
-644 FRKDKTENKMHI
+644 
-656 GSTNKE
+656 
-662 LAIQQLLLGNLLN
+662 
-675 LTGDVYP
+675 
-682 NFYKGSQY
+682 
-690 KDKIRYRIDL
+690 
-700 YMDSILEN
+700 
-708 YLASNKKIIANKN
+708 
-721 IPVRPIKMEYTVESV
+721 EYTVESV

-772 WKDENGDY
+772 WKDENGNY

-934 ANQRRFGVI
+934 ANQRRFGII

-1040 GEMVWTCPNCG
+1040 GEMIWSCPNCG

>member
-16 YKICEAISK
+16 YKICEAINK

-95 KSNDLDRKIINLID
+95 KSNDLDRKILNLID

-248 ELEISDATLTEEQI
+248 ELEISGATLTEEQI

-502 VEDLKPGDRVLSS
+502 VEDLKPGDTVPESK
-515 IYQYGE
+515 Y
-521 IKDDQSIN
+521 
-529 EELSWLLGL
+529 
-538 ILCDGNYDN
+538 
-547 GKLSITFGLDEKD
+547 EKESD
-560 IADKAMSVMEKNL
+560 
-573 GLKVNL
+573 
-579 KEWNRG
+579 
-585 EKGNYLEV
+585 
-593 FSYNT
+593 FS
-598 KFCNYLE
+598 K
-605 SIFEGRNK
+605 
-613 INRHIPNIVFSSF
+613 
-626 DINKKYAFL
+626 
-635 SGMMDADGY
+635 
-644 FRKDKTENKMHI
+644 
-656 GSTNKE
+656 
-662 LAIQQLLLGNLLN
+662 
-675 LTGDVYP
+675 
-682 NFYKGSQY
+682 
-690 KDKIRYRIDL
+690 
-700 YMDSILEN
+700 
-708 YLASNKKIIANKN
+708 
-721 IPVRPIKMEYTVESV
+721 EYTVESV

-772 WKDENGDY
+772 WKDENGNY

-1040 GEMVWTCPNCG
+1040 GEMIWSCPNCG

>member
-16 YKICEAISK
+16 YKICEAINK

-59 SVEEIQDMVEDCIMG
+59 SVEEIQDMVEDCIMS

-95 KSNDLDRKIINLID
+95 KSNDLDRKILNLID

-248 ELEISDATLTEEQI
+248 ELEISCATLTEEQI

-502 VEDLKPGDRVLSS
+502 VEDLKPGDTVPAS
-515 IYQYGE
+515 
-521 IKDDQSIN
+521 
-529 EELSWLLGL
+529 
-538 ILCDGNYDN
+538 
-547 GKLSITFGLDEKD
+547 
-560 IADKAMSVMEKNL
+560 
-573 GLKVNL
+573 
-579 KEWNRG
+579 
-585 EKGNYLEV
+585 
-593 FSYNT
+593 
-598 KFCNYLE
+598 
-605 SIFEGRNK
+605 
-613 INRHIPNIVFSSF
+613 
-626 DINKKYAFL
+626 KY
-635 SGMMDADGY
+635 
-644 FRKDKTENKMHI
+644 
-656 GSTNKE
+656 NKE
-662 LAIQQLLLGNLLN
+662 NEFSEKYI
-675 LTGDVYP
+675 
-682 NFYKGSQY
+682 
-690 KDKIRYRIDL
+690 
-700 YMDSILEN
+700 
-708 YLASNKKIIANKN
+708 
-721 IPVRPIKMEYTVESV
+721 VESV

-867 ISLGYAGLYEAVRYM
+867 ISLGYAGLYEAVRYI

-894 FALDIMKR
+894 FALAIMKR

-996 VEAIMKVLSHI
+996 VEAIMKVLSYI

-1040 GEMVWTCPNCG
+1040 GEMIWSCPNCG

>member
-16 YKICEAISK
+16 YKICEAINK

-59 SVEEIQDMVEDCIMG
+59 SVEEIQDMVEDCIMS

-95 KSNDLDRKIINLID
+95 KSNDLDRKILNLID

-248 ELEISDATLTEEQI
+248 ELEISGATLTEEQI

-397 MGAVFGKEVITY
+397 MGAVFGKEIIAY

-502 VEDLKPGDRVLSS
+502 VEDLKPGDTVPASK
-515 IYQYGE
+515 Y
-521 IKDDQSIN
+521 
-529 EELSWLLGL
+529 
-538 ILCDGNYDN
+538 
-547 GKLSITFGLDEKD
+547 EKESD
-560 IADKAMSVMEKNL
+560 FS
-573 GLKVNL
+573 
-579 KEWNRG
+579 KE
-585 EKGNYLEV
+585 
-593 FSYNT
+593 
-598 KFCNYLE
+598 
-605 SIFEGRNK
+605 
-613 INRHIPNIVFSSF
+613 
-626 DINKKYAFL
+626 YA
-635 SGMMDADGY
+635 
-644 FRKDKTENKMHI
+644 
-656 GSTNKE
+656 
-662 LAIQQLLLGNLLN
+662 
-675 LTGDVYP
+675 
-682 NFYKGSQY
+682 
-690 KDKIRYRIDL
+690 
-700 YMDSILEN
+700 
-708 YLASNKKIIANKN
+708 
-721 IPVRPIKMEYTVESV
+721 VESV

-853 GETIDKLLVGGYAT
+853 GETIDKLLIGGYAT

-910 KEKENLGYAI
+910 KEKEHLGYAI

-1040 GEMVWTCPNCG
+1040 GEMIWSCPNCG

>member
-16 YKICEAISK
+16 YKICEAINK

-59 SVEEIQDMVEDCIMG
+59 SVEEIQDMVEDCIMS

-95 KSNDLDRKIINLID
+95 KSNDLDRKILNLID

-248 ELEISDATLTEEQI
+248 ELEISGATLTEEQI

-502 VEDLKPGDRVLSS
+502 VEDLKPGDTVPAS
-515 IYQYGE
+515 
-521 IKDDQSIN
+521 
-529 EELSWLLGL
+529 
-538 ILCDGNYDN
+538 
-547 GKLSITFGLDEKD
+547 
-560 IADKAMSVMEKNL
+560 
-573 GLKVNL
+573 
-579 KEWNRG
+579 
-585 EKGNYLEV
+585 
-593 FSYNT
+593 
-598 KFCNYLE
+598 
-605 SIFEGRNK
+605 
-613 INRHIPNIVFSSF
+613 
-626 DINKKYAFL
+626 KY
-635 SGMMDADGY
+635 
-644 FRKDKTENKMHI
+644 
-656 GSTNKE
+656 NKE
-662 LAIQQLLLGNLLN
+662 SESSEK
-675 LTGDVYP
+675 Y
-682 NFYKGSQY
+682 
-690 KDKIRYRIDL
+690 
-700 YMDSILEN
+700 IL
-708 YLASNKKIIANKN
+708 
-721 IPVRPIKMEYTVESV
+721 ESV

-934 ANQRRFGVI
+934 ANQRRFGII

-1040 GEMVWTCPNCG
+1040 GEMIWSCPNCG

>member
-16 YKICEAISK
+16 YKICEAINK

-59 SVEEIQDMVEDCIMG
+59 SVEEIQDMVEDCIMS

-95 KSNDLDRKIINLID
+95 KSNDLDRKILNLID

-248 ELEISDATLTEEQI
+248 ELEISGATLTEEQI

-397 MGAVFGKEVITY
+397 MG
-409 KLNNQLFVE
+409 
-418 SFERA
+418 
-423 WDRLVSIYGGSMI
+423 
-436 KLIGAKSEFIV
+436 
-447 PENMLIFD
+447 
-455 SSSNG
+455 
-460 FVKVKKFIRNDDY
+460 
-473 NRWNRVKFNGRVLT
+473 
-487 LTSDHPLP
+487 
-495 TQRGRIA
+495 
-502 VEDLKPGDRVLSS
+502 
-515 IYQYGE
+515 
-521 IKDDQSIN
+521 
-529 EELSWLLGL
+529 
-538 ILCDGNYDN
+538 
-547 GKLSITFGLDEKD
+547 
-560 IADKAMSVMEKNL
+560 
-573 GLKVNL
+573 
-579 KEWNRG
+579 
-585 EKGNYLEV
+585 
-593 FSYNT
+593 
-598 KFCNYLE
+598 
-605 SIFEGRNK
+605 
-613 INRHIPNIVFSSF
+613 
-626 DINKKYAFL
+626 
-635 SGMMDADGY
+635 
-644 FRKDKTENKMHI
+644 
-656 GSTNKE
+656 
-662 LAIQQLLLGNLLN
+662 
-675 LTGDVYP
+675 
-682 NFYKGSQY
+682 
-690 KDKIRYRIDL
+690 
-700 YMDSILEN
+700 
-708 YLASNKKIIANKN
+708 
-721 IPVRPIKMEYTVESV
+721 
-736 EFLGNIGEYE
+736 
-746 YDVET
+746 
-751 ESDRFD
+751 
-757 VSGINSHNCRSMLSP
+757 CRSMLSP
-772 WKDENGDY
+772 WKDENGNY

>member
-16 YKICEAISK
+16 YKICEAINK

-59 SVEEIQDMVEDCIMG
+59 SVEEIQDMVEDCIMS

-95 KSNDLDRKIINLID
+95 KSNDLDRKILNLID

-248 ELEISDATLTEEQI
+248 ELEISGATLTEEQI

-502 VEDLKPGDRVLSS
+502 VEDLKPGDTVPASK
-515 IYQYGE
+515 Y
-521 IKDDQSIN
+521 
-529 EELSWLLGL
+529 
-538 ILCDGNYDN
+538 
-547 GKLSITFGLDEKD
+547 EKESD
-560 IADKAMSVMEKNL
+560 
-573 GLKVNL
+573 
-579 KEWNRG
+579 
-585 EKGNYLEV
+585 
-593 FSYNT
+593 FS
-598 KFCNYLE
+598 K
-605 SIFEGRNK
+605 
-613 INRHIPNIVFSSF
+613 
-626 DINKKYAFL
+626 
-635 SGMMDADGY
+635 
-644 FRKDKTENKMHI
+644 
-656 GSTNKE
+656 
-662 LAIQQLLLGNLLN
+662 
-675 LTGDVYP
+675 
-682 NFYKGSQY
+682 
-690 KDKIRYRIDL
+690 
-700 YMDSILEN
+700 
-708 YLASNKKIIANKN
+708 
-721 IPVRPIKMEYTVESV
+721 EYTVESV

-894 FALDIMKR
+894 FALAIMKR

-1040 GEMVWTCPNCG
+1040 GEMIWSCPNCG

>member
-16 YKICEAISK
+16 YKICEAINK

-59 SVEEIQDMVEDCIMG
+59 SVEEIQDMVEDCIMS

-95 KSNDLDRKIINLID
+95 KSNDLDRKILNLID

-248 ELEISDATLTEEQI
+248 ELEISGAALTEEQI

-299 ESMYLNEAKN
+299 ESMYLNEVKN

-502 VEDLKPGDRVLSS
+502 VEDLKPGDTVPAS
-515 IYQYGE
+515 
-521 IKDDQSIN
+521 
-529 EELSWLLGL
+529 
-538 ILCDGNYDN
+538 
-547 GKLSITFGLDEKD
+547 
-560 IADKAMSVMEKNL
+560 
-573 GLKVNL
+573 
-579 KEWNRG
+579 
-585 EKGNYLEV
+585 
-593 FSYNT
+593 
-598 KFCNYLE
+598 
-605 SIFEGRNK
+605 
-613 INRHIPNIVFSSF
+613 
-626 DINKKYAFL
+626 KY
-635 SGMMDADGY
+635 
-644 FRKDKTENKMHI
+644 
-656 GSTNKE
+656 NKE
-662 LAIQQLLLGNLLN
+662 SEFSEK
-675 LTGDVYP
+675 Y
-682 NFYKGSQY
+682 
-690 KDKIRYRIDL
+690 
-700 YMDSILEN
+700 IL
-708 YLASNKKIIANKN
+708 
-721 IPVRPIKMEYTVESV
+721 ESV

-867 ISLGYAGLYEAVRYM
+867 ISLGYAGLYEAVKYM

-934 ANQRRFGVI
+934 ANQRRFGII

-996 VEAIMKVLSHI
+996 VEAIMKVLSYI

>member
-16 YKICEAISK
+16 YKICEAINK

-52 SKLDRAV
+52 AKLDRAV
-59 SVEEIQDMVEDCIMG
+59 SVEEIQDMVEDCIMS

-95 KSNDLDRKIINLID
+95 KSNDLDRKILNLID

-248 ELEISDATLTEEQI
+248 ELEISGATLTEEQI

-473 NRWNRVKFNGRVLT
+473 NRWNRVKFNGRILT

-502 VEDLKPGDRVLSS
+502 VEDLKPGDIVPASK
-515 IYQYGE
+515 Y
-521 IKDDQSIN
+521 
-529 EELSWLLGL
+529 
-538 ILCDGNYDN
+538 
-547 GKLSITFGLDEKD
+547 EKESD
-560 IADKAMSVMEKNL
+560 
-573 GLKVNL
+573 
-579 KEWNRG
+579 
-585 EKGNYLEV
+585 
-593 FSYNT
+593 FS
-598 KFCNYLE
+598 K
-605 SIFEGRNK
+605 
-613 INRHIPNIVFSSF
+613 
-626 DINKKYAFL
+626 
-635 SGMMDADGY
+635 
-644 FRKDKTENKMHI
+644 
-656 GSTNKE
+656 
-662 LAIQQLLLGNLLN
+662 
-675 LTGDVYP
+675 
-682 NFYKGSQY
+682 
-690 KDKIRYRIDL
+690 
-700 YMDSILEN
+700 
-708 YLASNKKIIANKN
+708 
-721 IPVRPIKMEYTVESV
+721 EYTVESV

-772 WKDENGDY
+772 WKDENGNY

>member
-52 SKLDRAV
+52 AKLDRAV

-95 KSNDLDRKIINLID
+95 KSNDLDRKILNLID

-248 ELEISDATLTEEQI
+248 ELEISGATLTEEQI

-397 MGAVFGKEVITY
+397 MGAVYGKEVITY

-502 VEDLKPGDRVLSS
+502 VEDLKPGDTVPASK
-515 IYQYGE
+515 Y
-521 IKDDQSIN
+521 
-529 EELSWLLGL
+529 
-538 ILCDGNYDN
+538 
-547 GKLSITFGLDEKD
+547 EKESD
-560 IADKAMSVMEKNL
+560 
-573 GLKVNL
+573 
-579 KEWNRG
+579 
-585 EKGNYLEV
+585 
-593 FSYNT
+593 FS
-598 KFCNYLE
+598 K
-605 SIFEGRNK
+605 
-613 INRHIPNIVFSSF
+613 
-626 DINKKYAFL
+626 
-635 SGMMDADGY
+635 
-644 FRKDKTENKMHI
+644 
-656 GSTNKE
+656 
-662 LAIQQLLLGNLLN
+662 
-675 LTGDVYP
+675 
-682 NFYKGSQY
+682 
-690 KDKIRYRIDL
+690 
-700 YMDSILEN
+700 
-708 YLASNKKIIANKN
+708 
-721 IPVRPIKMEYTVESV
+721 EYTVESV

-772 WKDENGDY
+772 WKDENGNY
-780 KYWGRFNMGV
+780 KYWGRFNIGV

-894 FALDIMKR
+894 FALAIMKR

>member
-16 YKICEAISK
+16 YKICEAINK

-59 SVEEIQDMVEDCIMG
+59 SVEEIQDMVEDCIMS

-95 KSNDLDRKIINLID
+95 KSNDLDRKILNLID

-248 ELEISDATLTEEQI
+248 ELEISGATLTEEQI

-397 MGAVFGKEVITY
+397 MG
-409 KLNNQLFVE
+409 
-418 SFERA
+418 
-423 WDRLVSIYGGSMI
+423 
-436 KLIGAKSEFIV
+436 
-447 PENMLIFD
+447 
-455 SSSNG
+455 
-460 FVKVKKFIRNDDY
+460 
-473 NRWNRVKFNGRVLT
+473 
-487 LTSDHPLP
+487 
-495 TQRGRIA
+495 
-502 VEDLKPGDRVLSS
+502 
-515 IYQYGE
+515 
-521 IKDDQSIN
+521 
-529 EELSWLLGL
+529 
-538 ILCDGNYDN
+538 
-547 GKLSITFGLDEKD
+547 
-560 IADKAMSVMEKNL
+560 
-573 GLKVNL
+573 
-579 KEWNRG
+579 
-585 EKGNYLEV
+585 
-593 FSYNT
+593 
-598 KFCNYLE
+598 
-605 SIFEGRNK
+605 
-613 INRHIPNIVFSSF
+613 
-626 DINKKYAFL
+626 
-635 SGMMDADGY
+635 
-644 FRKDKTENKMHI
+644 
-656 GSTNKE
+656 
-662 LAIQQLLLGNLLN
+662 
-675 LTGDVYP
+675 
-682 NFYKGSQY
+682 
-690 KDKIRYRIDL
+690 
-700 YMDSILEN
+700 
-708 YLASNKKIIANKN
+708 
-721 IPVRPIKMEYTVESV
+721 
-736 EFLGNIGEYE
+736 
-746 YDVET
+746 
-751 ESDRFD
+751 
-757 VSGINSHNCRSMLSP
+757 CRSMLSP

-843 QHGALSRLKP
+843 QHGALSRLEP

-867 ISLGYAGLYEAVRYM
+867 ISLGYAGLYEAVKYM

-902 MNEKCKEW
+902 MNKKCKEW

-934 ANQRRFGVI
+934 ANQRRFGII

-1040 GEMVWTCPNCG
+1040 GEMIWSCPNCG

>member
-16 YKICEAISK
+16 YKICEAINK

-59 SVEEIQDMVEDCIMG
+59 SVEEIQDMVEDCIMS

-95 KSNDLDRKIINLID
+95 KSNDLDRKILNLID

-248 ELEISDATLTEEQI
+248 ELEISGATLTEEQI

-502 VEDLKPGDRVLSS
+502 VEDLKPGDTVPASKYEKES
-515 IYQYGE
+515 DFSKEY
-521 IKDDQSIN
+521 
-529 EELSWLLGL
+529 
-538 ILCDGNYDN
+538 IL
-547 GKLSITFGLDEKD
+547 
-560 IADKAMSVMEKNL
+560 
-573 GLKVNL
+573 
-579 KEWNRG
+579 
-585 EKGNYLEV
+585 
-593 FSYNT
+593 
-598 KFCNYLE
+598 
-605 SIFEGRNK
+605 
-613 INRHIPNIVFSSF
+613 
-626 DINKKYAFL
+626 
-635 SGMMDADGY
+635 
-644 FRKDKTENKMHI
+644 
-656 GSTNKE
+656 
-662 LAIQQLLLGNLLN
+662 
-675 LTGDVYP
+675 
-682 NFYKGSQY
+682 
-690 KDKIRYRIDL
+690 
-700 YMDSILEN
+700 
-708 YLASNKKIIANKN
+708 
-721 IPVRPIKMEYTVESV
+721 ESV

-772 WKDENGDY
+772 WKDENGNY

-910 KEKENLGYAI
+910 KEKEHLGYAI

-1040 GEMVWTCPNCG
+1040 GEMIWSCPNCG

>member
-16 YKICEAISK
+16 YKICEAINK

-59 SVEEIQDMVEDCIMG
+59 SVEEIQDMVEDCIMS

-95 KSNDLDRKIINLID
+95 KSNDLDRKILNLID

-248 ELEISDATLTEEQI
+248 ELEISGATLTEEQI

-418 SFERA
+418 SFERT

-502 VEDLKPGDRVLSS
+502 VEDLKPGDTVPASK
-515 IYQYGE
+515 Y
-521 IKDDQSIN
+521 
-529 EELSWLLGL
+529 
-538 ILCDGNYDN
+538 
-547 GKLSITFGLDEKD
+547 EKESD
-560 IADKAMSVMEKNL
+560 
-573 GLKVNL
+573 
-579 KEWNRG
+579 
-585 EKGNYLEV
+585 
-593 FSYNT
+593 FS
-598 KFCNYLE
+598 K
-605 SIFEGRNK
+605 
-613 INRHIPNIVFSSF
+613 
-626 DINKKYAFL
+626 
-635 SGMMDADGY
+635 
-644 FRKDKTENKMHI
+644 
-656 GSTNKE
+656 
-662 LAIQQLLLGNLLN
+662 
-675 LTGDVYP
+675 
-682 NFYKGSQY
+682 
-690 KDKIRYRIDL
+690 
-700 YMDSILEN
+700 
-708 YLASNKKIIANKN
+708 
-721 IPVRPIKMEYTVESV
+721 EYTVESV

-772 WKDENGDY
+772 WKDENGNY

-996 VEAIMKVLSHI
+996 IEAIMKVLSYI

>member
-16 YKICEAISK
+16 YKICEAINK

-59 SVEEIQDMVEDCIMG
+59 SVEEIQDMVEDCIMS

-95 KSNDLDRKIINLID
+95 KSNDLDRKILNLID

-248 ELEISDATLTEEQI
+248 ELEISGATLTEEQI

-423 WDRLVSIYGGSMI
+423 WNRLVSIYGGSMI

-502 VEDLKPGDRVLSS
+502 VEDLKPGDTVPASK
-515 IYQYGE
+515 YE
-521 IKDDQSIN
+521 KEN
-529 EELSWLLGL
+529 EF
-538 ILCDGNYDN
+538 Y
-547 GKLSITFGLDEKD
+547 EK
-560 IADKAMSVMEKNL
+560 
-573 GLKVNL
+573 
-579 KEWNRG
+579 
-585 EKGNYLEV
+585 
-593 FSYNT
+593 
-598 KFCNYLE
+598 
-605 SIFEGRNK
+605 
-613 INRHIPNIVFSSF
+613 
-626 DINKKYAFL
+626 
-635 SGMMDADGY
+635 
-644 FRKDKTENKMHI
+644 
-656 GSTNKE
+656 
-662 LAIQQLLLGNLLN
+662 
-675 LTGDVYP
+675 
-682 NFYKGSQY
+682 
-690 KDKIRYRIDL
+690 
-700 YMDSILEN
+700 
-708 YLASNKKIIANKN
+708 
-721 IPVRPIKMEYTVESV
+721 YTVESV

-772 WKDENGDY
+772 WKDEDGNY

-882 TGKSHTD
+882 TGKPHTD

-943 EGVTDK
+943 EGVTDR

-1040 GEMVWTCPNCG
+1040 GEMIWSCPNCG